1 MNYYNVEFWKNA
13 EAPRKG
19 APDKNTYLHAETTT
33 AAESQGRAKF
43 GGLATVQEVRD
54 GRAPYP
60 WACRVSP
67 QGAPPA
73 PPAVTGAIGTPG
85 AAGAAESTA
94 VADAPAAAAAVDA
107 ASGPLVSDLDEPKPA
122 GKKR

>member
-1 MNYYNVEFWKNA
+1 MNYYNVEFWKNT

-19 APDKNTYLHAETTT
+19 APDKNTYLHAETAT
-33 AAESQGRAKF
+33 AAEAQGRAHF
-43 GGLATVQEVRD
+43 GGLATIAQWRD
-54 GRAPYP
+54 GKAPYP

-67 QGAPPA
+67 QGAPP
-73 PPAVTGAIGTPG
+73 PPPVAGAIGTPG

-94 VADAPAAAAAVDA
+94 VADAPAAVAVDA
-107 ASGPLVSDLDEPKPA
+107 VSGPLVSDLDEPKPA